1 MIYGANFAKQAESEK
16 YNKLKY
22 SQVDCQA
29 YVELV
34 LKDCGIRQANGAVY
48 NWRGSNDMWR
58 NALSWKGTIAEARL
72 NFGGEI
78 PLGALVFM
86 VANDGGEIAR
96 GYHDNQGN
104 ASHVGILV
112 SQTKTRDSTK
122 GTGRDGVAYRPLK
135 DWTHIGLLKCI
146 DYNNR
151 NHNIISLDGEVLK
164 GVINTMRQE
173 LIKLEGILNNDN
185 K

>member
-1 MIYGANFAKQAESEK
+1 MKTGSVFAKQAENSK
-16 YNKLKY
+16 YNKLTY

-29 YVELV
+29 FVELV
-34 LKDCGIRQANGAVY
+34 LKDLGIRQANGAVY

-58 NALSWKGTIAEARL
+58 NALSWKGTIAEARIQ
-72 NFGGEI
+72 FGNEL
-78 PLGALVFM
+78 PLGCLVFM

-112 SQTKTRDSTK
+112 SQTQTRDSTK
-122 GTGRDGVAYRPLK
+122 GKGRDGVAYRPLK

-146 DYNNR
+146 DYDNT
-151 NHNIISLDGEVLK
+151 NHNIIRLDGEVLK
-164 GVINTMRQE
+164 DFIKNLRQE
-173 LIKLEGILNNDN
+173 LNKLEGMISNDSE
-185 K
+185 